1 MRPDWLGR
9 VVSECQGL
17 VNPAAQADP
26 SVVAR
31 RLDEFV
37 QSLPCAR
44 SFPEKLVLRG
54 LLLEVYVQLDT
65 WLGRL
70 GVDAAVRERG
80 RQCWLH
86 DGHRTSRP
94 ELIFQQAYGPLIE
107 SWRDLIQLPD
117 S

>member
-17 VNPAAQADP
+17 VYSAAQADP

-31 RLDEFV
+31 RLHEFV

-44 SFPEKLVLRG
+44 KLSRKARAPRAPA
-54 LLLEVYVQLDT
+54 ETHVQLDT

-94 ELIFQQAYGPLIE
+94 ELILQQAYGPLIE
-107 SWRDLIQLPD
+107 SWRDLVQLPD